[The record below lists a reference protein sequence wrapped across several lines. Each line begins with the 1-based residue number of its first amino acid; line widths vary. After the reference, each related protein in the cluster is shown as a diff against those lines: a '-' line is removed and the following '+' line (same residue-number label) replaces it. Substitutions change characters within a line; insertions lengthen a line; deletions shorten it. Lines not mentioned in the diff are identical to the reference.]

1 MMKETTEYGLTRRK
15 RFVADFPACD
25 SSDLAARFARQFYGE
40 DMTVYESFFVI
51 LISGGGK
58 VSGWAKI
65 SQGGTACTVV
75 DAKMVAKFAIDALA
89 QGVICVH
96 NHPSGNRQ
104 PSIEDIRQTK
114 KMAGARAT
122 KPGAA
127 AGSPMALATGRARAA
142 MSTLAQ
148 RPVKNRMRRAFCSSN
163 VPHTVCSACNLLHHP
178 NRIVYKSIQIGGDH
192 ASHTTAIGH
201 FISPETIGRVTS
213 GLQSSL

>member
-114 KMAGARAT
+114 KIREGLRLFDIRLLDHIILTETGHYSMAD
-122 KPGAA
+122 K
-127 AGSPMALATGRARAA
+127 
-142 MSTLAQ
+142 
-148 RPVKNRMRRAFCSSN
+148 
-163 VPHTVCSACNLLHHP
+163 
-178 NRIVYKSIQIGGDH
+178 GD
-192 ASHTTAIGH
+192 
-201 FISPETIGRVTS
+201 
-213 GLQSSL
+213 L